1 MALQPTSLVGMTA
14 SLRPWTARPWP
25 AARDLFA
32 AVALL
37 SLLALYV
44 GTQLDLRGRPEEDA
58 AMLLRYSEHLA
69 AGHGIVWNLGE
80 KPVDGATD
88 FLFMV
93 LVAAVRRLGV
103 PLESAARGIGLL
115 AHAATMLLVFFGARR
130 LYGTERRWALVAA
143 VFVAVG
149 PGLRHLAACY
159 GTPLFTL
166 AATVSWLFASALAGG
181 PAGAEGG
188 LALGFALS
196 ALAMGLAR
204 PEGVFLGGFMLLGV
218 LLVRSGRGCRP
229 ILARYLV
236 VFLTIGLAYF
246 LWRWHYFGHPLPN
259 PFYKKG
265 AFELHWH
272 SLRMAWRDLW
282 SFGLPFV
289 ALLPVG
295 LLVRGGRRAAFF
307 ALTPVVLF
315 VGIWVL
321 ISDETNYVG
330 RFRYPIV
337 PVLVIGCVPVARAI
351 SRRLRDAWPSAG
363 QLLATRGGRAAAW
376 AGALAL
382 VLLLGWTEHQS
393 YRYVAPSRM
402 GLYDAA
408 LVLRDYAPRGFSL
421 ATTEAG
427 LLPLYSDWRAV
438 DAWGLNDVHVAR
450 SGIDDAYLD
459 RYRPEVILVHAFFS
473 PGVPHSGPRVENRS
487 LGPAWYRMTITLER
501 YAQSRGY
508 ELAAC
513 FGRNAWDT
521 HYYYVRPGFPQGA
534 EIVARLRA
542 LDYYWDGE
550 PTLDFAAEQRLSGR
564 LPPRRRRRSGRTS
577 RRARSPRRTGR
588 TGCRGGWRS
597 RLPGPC
603 NTGP

>member
-1 MALQPTSLVGMTA
+1 MPPTSLVPMSA
-14 SLRPWTARPWP
+14 SPRPWAARPRL

-37 SLLALYV
+37 ALLALYV
-44 GTQLDLRGRPEEDA
+44 RAQLDLRGRPEEDA
-58 AMLLRYSEHLA
+58 AMLLRYSQHLA
-69 AGHGIVWNLGE
+69 AGQGIVWNLGE
-80 KPVDGATD
+80 QPVDGATD

-93 LVAAVRRLGV
+93 LVAALHRLGV
-103 PLESAARGIGLL
+103 PLETAARGIGLV
-115 AHAATMLLVFFGARR
+115 AHAATVLLVFFGARR
-130 LYGTERRWALVAA
+130 LYGAERRWALVPA

-166 AATVSWLFASALAGG
+166 AATAAWLLASVLAEA
-181 PAGAEGG
+181 PAEAEGG
-188 LALGFALS
+188 PALGFALA

-204 PEGVFLGGFMLLGV
+204 PEGVFLGGFMLIGV
-218 LLVRSGRGCRP
+218 LLVRRGHGVLP
-229 ILARYLV
+229 IVVRYAI
-236 VFLTIGLAYF
+236 VFLTIGLSYF

-265 AFELHWH
+265 AFVLHWH

-282 SFGLPFV
+282 RLGLPFL

-295 LLVRGGRRAAFF
+295 LLVRGGRRATSFV
-307 ALTPVVLF
+307 LTPVVLF

-337 PVLVIGCVPVARAI
+337 PVLLIGCVPVAQAI
-351 SRRLRDAWPSAG
+351 SRRLRGVWPSAG
-363 QLLATRGGRAAAW
+363 RLLATRGGRAAAW

-382 VLLLGWTEHQS
+382 TLLLGWTEHRS

-427 LLPLYSDWRAV
+427 LLPLYSEWRAV
-438 DAWGLNDVHVAR
+438 DAWGLNDAHVAR
-450 SGIDDAYLD
+450 QGIDETYLD
-459 RYRPEVILVHAFFS
+459 LFRPEVILVHAFFS

-513 FGRNAWDT
+513 FGRNPWDT
-521 HYYYVRPGFPQGA
+521 HYYYVRPGFPQSA

-550 PTLDFAAEQRLSGR
+550 PTLDFAAEQRLTAGLR
-564 LPPRRRRRSGRTS
+564 
-577 RRARSPRRTGR
+577 
-588 TGCRGGWRS
+588 
-597 RLPGPC
+597 
-603 NTGP
+603 